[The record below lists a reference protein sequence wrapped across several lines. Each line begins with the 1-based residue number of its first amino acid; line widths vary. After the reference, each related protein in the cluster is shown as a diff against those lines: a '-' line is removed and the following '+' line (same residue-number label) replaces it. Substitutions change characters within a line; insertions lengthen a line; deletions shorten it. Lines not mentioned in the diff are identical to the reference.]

1 MEYVSH
7 AEAGTTLNCV
17 GPLGSITAA
26 RWHHRAMTTK
36 SDFSDEEWSRIIRA
50 PFVAGLAITL
60 ADPGGPFETAKESM
74 AALKSATNPPSREQL
89 LADVA
94 LDVQAMVQQRHNPL
108 QGYKPSHSEALGTQV
123 LGELRDV
130 QGIVSAKA
138 TPQEAEA
145 FAGWLVSTSQAAAAA
160 AKEGGFMGFG
170 AEQVSQGEQT
180 MMDQVRQAVGG

>member
-1 MEYVSH
+1 
-7 AEAGTTLNCV
+7 
-17 GPLGSITAA
+17 
-26 RWHHRAMTTK
+26 MTTK
-36 SDFSDEEWSRIIRA
+36 DAFPEDEWIRIRRA
-50 PFVAGLAITL
+50 PFVAGMAISL
-60 ADPGGPFETAKESM
+60 ADPGGPFEMGRETM
-74 AALKSATNPPSREQL
+74 ATVRSATNPPSREQL

-123 LGELRDV
+123 LGELREV
-130 QGIVSAKA
+130 QAIVSAKA